1 MKRIGHVVKIIEH
14 IVFCVRVFVRL
25 LHVHQL
31 LGKLHGVIVYVSV
44 FISDGVLLTPSI
56 IYVCL
61 RVCLSFVW
69 DIHGNLREVDVDV
82 SVFMSGGVMFVCVFV
97 CILCAIFIEIPV
109 RWLFTCLCYC
119 WMASYLFV
127 CSFVL
132 CLRFL
137 WKSEWGGCL
146 RVAFDDG

>member
-1 MKRIGHVVKIIEH
+1 MKGIGHVMKIIEH
-14 IVFCVRVFVRL
+14 IVFYVRVFVRL
-25 LHVHQL
+25 LHVHEL
-31 LGKLHGVIVYVSV
+31 LGKLHGLIVYVSV

-69 DIHGNLREVDVDV
+69 DIHGNLREVDVDA
-82 SVFMSGGVMFVCVFV
+82 SMSMSDGVMFVGV
-97 CILCAIFIEIPV
+97 LCCTLCTIFIEIPM

-127 CSFVL
+127 YSFVL

-137 WKSEWGGCL
+137 
-146 RVAFDDG
+146 